1 MRPLL
6 TVTTAAS
13 DLMLLTDAEARQA
26 IGEAGS
32 AADATKVLQLRKA
45 VSAAITSR
53 CNVWASGAVPVT
65 LRLETLSQQ
74 NRLECPVEQIR
85 LVRRPVIE
93 VVSVTEDSAT
103 IAATDYELDPSTG
116 LLRRLCNDF
125 PSWWFS
131 CNKIVIAYRAGWA
144 SVPDNLR
151 AAAMKFATI
160 VWSEAGRDS
169 GLKSIEI
176 PDVITKEYWV
186 GPSDDPL
193 FSREIE
199 ELLADYINPLQA

>member
-1 MRPLL
+1 MRPIL

-13 DLMLLTDAEARQA
+13 DLMLLTEAEARQA
-26 IGEAGS
+26 IPNG
-32 AADATKVLQLRKA
+32 AAAPDTQVLQLRKS

-53 CNVWASGAVPVT
+53 CNVWASGATAPT

-74 NRLECPVEQIR
+74 NRLYCPVEQIR

-93 VVSVTEDSAT
+93 IVAVTEDAVAVDS
-103 IAATDYELDPSTG
+103 INYELDAATG
-116 LLRRLCNDF
+116 LLRRLCSDY
-125 PSWWFS
+125 PSWWCAS
-131 CNKIVIAYRAGWA
+131 KIVIAYRAGWA
-144 SVPDNLR
+144 TVPENLR
-151 AAAMKFATI
+151 SAAMKLATV
-160 VWSEAGRDS
+160 VWTEATRDS

>member
-1 MRPLL
+1 LRPLL
-6 TVTTAAS
+6 TVTTEAT
-13 DLMLLTDAEARQA
+13 DLLLLTEAEVRQA
-26 IGEAGS
+26 IGVASGQ
-32 AADATKVLQLRKA
+32 DANVLRLRKA
-45 VSAAITSR
+45 VSAALTSR
-53 CNVWASGAVPVT
+53 CNVWASGAVPAT

-74 NRLECPVEQIR
+74 NRLEYPVEQIR

-93 VVSVTEDSAT
+93 VVSVTEDSVAVD
-103 IAATDYELDPSTG
+103 AADYELDPGTG
-116 LLRRLCNDF
+116 LLRRLCSDM
-125 PSWWFS
+125 PSWWAS
-131 CNKIVIAYRAGWA
+131 CKVVMAYRAGWA
-144 SVPDNLR
+144 TVPDNLR
-151 AAAMKFATI
+151 AAAMKFATV
-160 VWSEAGRDS
+160 VWTEAGRDS